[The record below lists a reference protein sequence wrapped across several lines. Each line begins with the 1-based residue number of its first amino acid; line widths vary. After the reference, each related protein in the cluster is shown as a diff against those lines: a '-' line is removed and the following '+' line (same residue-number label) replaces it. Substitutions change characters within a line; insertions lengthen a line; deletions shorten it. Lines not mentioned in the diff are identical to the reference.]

1 MGGRASFSRS
11 DVWSSAVSRGDY
23 GPAGD
28 VDIFVHPQLDDM
40 TIIRLSRLHAV
51 TSKICTANSGST
63 DCPEGTLVASCA
75 RIVSNFG
82 SIPAMHEL
90 TMIGPGA

>member
-40 TIIRLSRLHAV
+40 TIIRLSKTPRSYIEDLY
-51 TSKICTANSGST
+51 C
-63 DCPEGTLVASCA
+63 
-75 RIVSNFG
+75 
-82 SIPAMHEL
+82 
-90 TMIGPGA
+90 